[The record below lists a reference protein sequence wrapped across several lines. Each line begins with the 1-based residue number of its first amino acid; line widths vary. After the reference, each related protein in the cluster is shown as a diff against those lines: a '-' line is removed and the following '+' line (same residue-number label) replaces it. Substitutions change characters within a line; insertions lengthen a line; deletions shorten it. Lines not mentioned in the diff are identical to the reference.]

1 MSKMDPDKKTRRKF
15 LKESAALAL
24 TTMAFPSWNNEAIA
38 LDAFQA
44 MGTRVGEVTDVTAN
58 QKFLLRNLRG
68 PVRVSPVL

>member
-24 TTMAFPSWNNEAIA
+24 TTMAFPAWKNEAIA

-44 MGTRVGEVTDVTAN
+44 MGTRVGEV
-58 QKFLLRNLRG
+58 
-68 PVRVSPVL
+68 